1 MAEVACHIPWPALG
15 HHPLLGSK
23 TEKSKGQPLF
33 NEDRASRLCLLP
45 WFSRGLIPRWIRLR
59 LINALP
65 QIRKKQATELIL
77 NLLSQ
82 AQEREPSPHEHLIT
96 LPVAISDAR
105 PGQKNKDGQRVDLA
119 VAAGDALFI
128 DLVSNSGGGS
138 LIAPPEVLT
147 RLGQG
152 THEQK
157 RRHAWLDWAIALAL
171 PFYFGG
177 LAYLSLFVSTPESSL
192 TLYLER
198 KGGEPIPAVDV
209 IKAEGSLSVEG
220 VHLRVSPKGLTADL
234 PKVAFEKASSAEYLK
249 ELFRRYR
256 VLDART
262 KSTRIVL
269 VVEPLFVQANDVKIA
284 LLDPD
289 EKPVQVCDLTLD
301 IAAERRF
308 GPGWAKLGQ
317 RERAR
322 GLKYSATNSLYT
334 LNLPWIEPN
343 ELLISTAEPGN
354 SGRLLNATRDAPWG
368 SNYQLP
374 WMRYAMA
381 GSHGAFSSTH
391 LSI

>member
-1 MAEVACHIPWPALG
+1 MQLPSRAQNGACVREFAKLFGKLPYSATSAGLRRLAEDLMEKVAEKEAHFAMRFQSWREDVFRWLLQLPPDQDEAWSELNSELRVLLDEGGYEWLKSLAIYPGLRWDITLYLG
-15 HHPLLGSK
+15 LKLK
-23 TEKSKGQPLF
+23 DSKGQPLF

-65 QIRKKQATELIL
+65 QICKKQATELIL

-177 LAYLSLFVSTPESSL
+177 LAYLFALCFDPKSSL

-269 VVEPLFVQANDVKIA
+269 VVEPLFVQANDVE
-284 LLDPD
+284 DR
-289 EKPVQVCDLTLD
+289 TS
-301 IAAERRF
+301 R
-308 GPGWAKLGQ
+308 PG
-317 RERAR
+317 RETC
-322 GLKYSATNSLYT
+322 SSL
-334 LNLPWIEPN
+334 
-343 ELLISTAEPGN
+343 
-354 SGRLLNATRDAPWG
+354 
-368 SNYQLP
+368 
-374 WMRYAMA
+374 
-381 GSHGAFSSTH
+381 
-391 LSI
+391 